1 MAFYDSIKLEKGMY
15 NLGLTKALES
25 IDPSEAYEGTELSG
39 LDAYERQLKR
49 FNIKVKGQNS
59 DVLDSFFKTTD
70 SAVLFPEFVKRSVL
84 QGMESCTVLQSI
96 VATVTNVENNDYR
109 TIKATT
115 DATPGNAIN
124 EASDLPKTTIQ
135 TKSNLVAMKKRGRV
149 IASSYEALR
158 HKRLDLFAVMLRRIG
173 ADIAR
178 AQLSDAVDVLQNG
191 DETGNAAELVSAVS
205 TSGIAYADLVELWGS
220 FTNCEPNVILANTK
234 VMQALLGIKELQDV
248 QTLNS
253 FKGAET
259 TLTVLGARL
268 CRVNSIANDILLAL
282 NKDDALEMV
291 MLMDGLVV
299 DSDKMIDKDLSRSSV
314 TSTVGFAKIS
324 QDSVKQMECT
334 LGATE

>member
-15 NLGLTKALES
+15 NQGLTKALES

-115 DATPGNAIN
+115 DATAGNAVN
-124 EASDLPKTTIQ
+124 EASDLPKTIIQ
-135 TKSNLVAMKKRGRV
+135 TKPNLVAMKKRGRI

-158 HKRLDLFAVMLRRIG
+158 HQQLGTVSVIFRKVG
-173 ADIAR
+173 EEIAR
-178 AQLSDAVDVLQNG
+178 AQLKDAIDVLLNG
-191 DETGNAAELVSAVS
+191 DETDNAAGVVSPNS
-205 TSGIAYADLVELWGS
+205 TSGIAYEDLIKLRTS
-220 FTNCEPNVILANTK
+220 FTDCEPNIILANSST
-234 VMQALLGIKELQDV
+234 MQDLLGLEELKSP
-248 QTLNS
+248 QTILS
-253 FKGAET
+253 FNGA
-259 TLTVLGARL
+259 
-268 CRVNSIANDILLAL
+268 
-282 NKDDALEMV
+282 
-291 MLMDGLVV
+291 
-299 DSDKMIDKDLSRSSV
+299 SV
-314 TSTVGFAKIS
+314 TSAMLGLMFFIVNSMPATTLLAIDKNSALEKIQGELIFDWDRLIERQMERIVFSIIGGFAKMFTGS
-324 QDSVKQMECT
+324 AWKMPYN
-334 LGATE
+334 ATE

>member
-15 NLGLTKALES
+15 NQGLTKALES

-115 DATPGNAIN
+115 DATAGNAIN

-135 TKSNLVAMKKRGRV
+135 TKSNLVAMKKRGRI

-158 HKRLDLFAVMLRRIG
+158 HQQLGTVSVIFRKVG
-173 ADIAR
+173 EEIAR
-178 AQLSDAVDVLQNG
+178 AQLKDAIDVLLNG
-191 DETGNAAELVSAVS
+191 DETDNAAGVVSPNS
-205 TSGIAYADLVELWGS
+205 TSGIAYEDLIKLRTS
-220 FTNCEPNVILANTK
+220 FTDCEPNVILANSST
-234 VMQALLGIKELQDV
+234 MQDLLGLEELKSP
-248 QTLNS
+248 QTILS
-253 FKGAET
+253 FSGA
-259 TLTVLGARL
+259 
-268 CRVNSIANDILLAL
+268 
-282 NKDDALEMV
+282 
-291 MLMDGLVV
+291 
-299 DSDKMIDKDLSRSSV
+299 SV
-314 TSTVGFAKIS
+314 TSAMLGLMFFIVNSMPATTLLAIDKNSALEKIQGELIFDWDRLIERQMERIVFSIIGGFAKMFTGS
-324 QDSVKQMECT
+324 AWKMPYN
-334 LGATE
+334 ATE